1 MITSPDEM
9 EPPKITEGG
18 GNTRRTIS
26 PRIAK
31 CTASS
36 PSSVQEKIAKF
47 EEKQK
52 GGPPKKPQQPKK
64 LQVKTRK
71 WVKKKNGLFGWIT
84 SVGGPGKSEVPPKLG
99 GGDKIK

>member
-1 MITSPDEM
+1 MQITIPTSTAGQNQVHVYS
-9 EPPKITEGG
+9 ILTV
-18 GNTRRTIS
+18 IS
-26 PRIAK
+26 PGENNTIGRK
-31 CTASS
+31 
-36 PSSVQEKIAKF
+36 KG
-47 EEKQK
+47 